1 MASSVPD
8 QPLIRARPSFPRL
21 LARQHP
27 IGLAAGIALAIF
39 VALAVAAP
47 LVAPGD
53 PVDMSPVDRLQ
64 SPSEAGWLG
73 TDVYGR
79 DVLSRILFGARIS
92 LGVGV
97 LSVLAAAGVGT
108 MLGLIAGYVGRWQEY
123 LTMRLMDVLFSFP
136 SILLAILI
144 VTIWG
149 AGFRSIILAI
159 ALIQTP
165 IFARIV
171 RGSTLSLKHVEFVQ
185 ASVAAGSSTGRVLIR
200 HILPNVAAPIL
211 VQLALSMSGA
221 VILEAALSYLGLGAV
236 PPTPSLGSMLSENRT
251 AMELAPWTVL
261 FPGLALGLLVL
272 CINMF
277 GDAIRDLLD
286 PRLRTATTP

>member
-1 MASSVPD
+1 
-8 QPLIRARPSFPRL
+8 
-21 LARQHP
+21 
-27 IGLAAGIALAIF
+27 
-39 VALAVAAP
+39 
-47 LVAPGD
+47 
-53 PVDMSPVDRLQ
+53 
-64 SPSEAGWLG
+64 
-73 TDVYGR
+73 
-79 DVLSRILFGARIS
+79 
-92 LGVGV
+92 V

-171 RGSTLSLKHVEFVQ
+171 RGSALSLKHVEFVQ
-185 ASVAAGSSTGRVLIR
+185 ASVAAGSSTGRILLR